1 MKRIVVGIH
10 EAKTQFSKLV
20 KQVEAGQ
27 EVVVKNFGKP
37 VARIVGYRPAVT
49 KRKPGLLA
57 GKIATK
63 PGFDE
68 VPAGFDEAF
77 GAELVSE

>member
-1 MKRIVVGIH
+1 MKKVIVGIH

-20 KQVEAGQ
+20 KQAEAGD
-27 EVVVKNFGKP
+27 EIVVNNFGKP
-37 VARIVGYRPAVT
+37 VAKIVAYSQAGV

-57 GKIATK
+57 GKITIK

-68 VPAGFDEAF
+68 VPEGFDEP
-77 GAELVSE
+77 

>member
-20 KQVEAGQ
+20 KQAEAGQ
-27 EVVVKNFGKP
+27 EIVVSNFGKP
-37 VARIVGYRPAVT
+37 VARIVGYSHGGAE
-49 KRKPGLLA
+49 RKPGLLA
-57 GKIATK
+57 GALTIK

-68 VPAGFDEAF
+68 APAGFDEAF
-77 GAELVSE
+77 DA

>member
-20 KQVEAGQ
+20 RQAEAGQ
-27 EVVVKNFGKP
+27 EIVVENFGRP
-37 VARIVGYRPAVT
+37 VAKIVGYKPAVT
-49 KRKPGLLA
+49 ERKPGLLA
-57 GKIATK
+57 GTITIK

-68 VPAGFDEAF
+68 VPPGFDEAF
-77 GAELVSE
+77 GA

>member
-20 KQVEAGQ
+20 KQAEAGQ
-27 EVVVKNFGKP
+27 EIVVKNFGRP
-37 VARIVGYRPAVT
+37 VAKIVGYKPAVT
-49 KRKPGLLA
+49 QREPGLLA
-57 GKIATK
+57 GKIAIE

-77 GAELVSE
+77 GA